1 MNLRTETMLKK
12 LLHEPLIHF
21 CFIGIVLFALFGM
34 VGESESDRDNRL
46 VVTQAHVDRLVK
58 TFQKRW
64 SRMPGQAEVKN
75 LVEGF
80 IRQEILYREALAIGL
95 DKDDAVVRRRMAQ
108 KIDFMFKDIATPSEP
123 DDAQLQ
129 DYLKKHPE
137 KFTRPPRYTF
147 SHVYLNAD
155 KRGDKVIDDAKQ
167 LLARLQQSANKPDLS
182 TAGDALMLDHHY
194 TDFSQPEVA
203 RLFGQQF
210 SEKLNTIGP
219 GQWTGPL
226 DSAYGVHLVNVQQ
239 RTDTRLPTLVE
250 IRDQVKR
257 EYIFDRQRDAN
268 EQFYNNLRKR
278 YEVIVEQPLEE
289 LPGNAQP
296 ETRSQ
301 KAALQ

>member
-1 MNLRTETMLKK
+1 MLKK

-21 CFIGIVLFALFGM
+21 LFIGIVLFALFGM
-34 VGESESDRDNRL
+34 VSEPESDRDNRL
-46 VVTQAHVDRLVK
+46 VVTQAHADRLTK

-64 SRMPGQAEVKN
+64 GRPPGQTEVN
-75 LVEGF
+75 HLVDGF
-80 IRQEILYREALAIGL
+80 IRQEILYREALAMGL

-108 KIDFMFKDIATPSEP
+108 KLEFLFKDIATPPEP

-137 KFTRPPRYTF
+137 KFMRPPRYTF

-155 KRGDKVIDDAKQ
+155 KRGNKVFDDAKQ
-167 LLARLQQSANKPDLS
+167 LLARLHQEANKPDLS
-182 TAGDALMLDHHY
+182 AAGDALMLDHHY
-194 TDFSQPEVA
+194 TDTSQPEVA

-210 SEKLNTIGP
+210 SEKLNTIES
-219 GQWTGPL
+219 GQWIGPL
-226 DSAYGVHLVNVQQ
+226 DSAYGVHLVNLQQ
-239 RTDTRLPTLVE
+239 RTDTRLPTLAE

-257 EYIFDRQRDAN
+257 EYIYDRQRDAN

-289 LPGNAQP
+289 LPKNAKL